1 MLAFTASIVAYQGAA
16 PAPRPV
22 VVAAVQR
29 TVQPTA
35 LELDGLKELA
45 SKQNPVLGYY
55 DPLNLASSNF
65 WGDTDAA
72 TIGWL
77 RHAEIKHGRVAM
89 FGFVGYIVHEYGLRW
104 GMPLSPNVPMSTF
117 DGMSAPAIWE
127 ALPIASKW
135 QIVFFVG
142 LLEIHSEGERD
153 SGAILAQVCA
163 IPRNHSDATP
173 SSSGGFDK
181 DAATLTKNGEKHY
194 MRGGKPGYFPPF
206 GGPVPDLVFGRAG
219 ITRASAETNAK
230 RLNVEVNNGRLAM
243 IGLFGFLAEANCP
256 GAVPGLTGLI
266 KPYGGPKIMSP
277 DWLYNTWECMVPST
291 DACWFA
297 DGPAAAAPA
306 VVKAAA
312 TAAAPAVEAAS
323 GAFEA
328 AASAL

>member
-117 DGMSAPAIWE
+117 EGMSAPAIWE

-135 QIVFFVG
+135 QFVFFVG
-142 LLEIHSEGERD
+142 LLEIHSEG
-153 SGAILAQVCA
+153 
-163 IPRNHSDATP
+163 
-173 SSSGGFDK
+173 GFDK
-181 DAATLTKNGEKHY
+181 DASTLTKNGEKHY

-206 GGPVPDLVFGRAG
+206 GGYIPDLVLGRAG
-219 ITRASAETNAK
+219 ITGASAETNAK
-230 RLNVEVNNGRLAM
+230 RLNAEVNNGRLAM

-256 GAVPGLTGLI
+256 GSVPGLTGLI
-266 KPYGGPKIMSP
+266 KPYAGPKIMSP

-291 DACWFA
+291 GACWFD

>member
-1 MLAFTASIVAYQGAA
+1 
-16 PAPRPV
+16 
-22 VVAAVQR
+22 
-29 TVQPTA
+29 
-35 LELDGLKELA
+35 
-45 SKQNPVLGYY
+45 
-55 DPLNLASSNF
+55 
-65 WGDTDAA
+65 
-72 TIGWL
+72 
-77 RHAEIKHGRVAM
+77 
-89 FGFVGYIVHEYGLRW
+89 
-104 GMPLSPNVPMSTF
+104 
-117 DGMSAPAIWE
+117 
-127 ALPIASKW
+127 
-135 QIVFFVG
+135 
-142 LLEIHSEGERD
+142 
-153 SGAILAQVCA
+153 
-163 IPRNHSDATP
+163 
-173 SSSGGFDK
+173 
-181 DAATLTKNGEKHY
+181 

>member
-1 MLAFTASIVAYQGAA
+1 MLSMQTASLSYAFSAPAA
-16 PAPRPV
+16 PSRASVRMETKEDLQALA
-22 VVAAVQR
+22 VA
-29 TVQPTA
+29 
-35 LELDGLKELA
+35 
-45 SKQNPVLGYY
+45 QNPTVGFWDPIGLADANLFDLGEEG
-55 DPLNLASSNF
+55 S
-65 WGDTDAA
+65 
-72 TIGWL
+72 IGWL

-89 FGFVGYIVHEYGLRW
+89 AGFVGYIIHENGIHWPWALYNGCDY
-104 GMPLSPNVPMSTF
+104 STF
-117 DGMSAPAIWE
+117 QGLSAPATWD
-127 ALPIASKW
+127 ALPEASKY
-135 QIVFFVG
+135 QIVLFVG
-142 LLEIHSEGERD
+142 FLELWGE
-153 SGAILAQVCA
+153 SSYNLAQ
-163 IPRNHSDATP
+163 D
-173 SSSGGFDK
+173 
-181 DAATLTKNGEKHY
+181 GEKHY

-306 VVKAAA
+306 VIKAAA